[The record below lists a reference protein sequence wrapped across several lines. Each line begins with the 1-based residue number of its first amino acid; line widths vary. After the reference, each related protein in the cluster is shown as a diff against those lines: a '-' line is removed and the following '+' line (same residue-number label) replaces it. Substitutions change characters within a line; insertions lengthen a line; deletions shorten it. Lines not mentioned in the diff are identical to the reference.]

1 MSPLCATPGHAATF
15 VNITTFKIHIP
26 CYHLCSS
33 GRECPTLS
41 YIIRNAIESESDTD
55 KCIFTF
61 RMFFENWSRRSLSLT
76 TWWGQQRVCERAPSS
91 SKYLLKVSK
100 VLLAQVG
107 SNCRLGINFIHLYS
121 YLIFAKAKNFLYRSR
136 RVLMLSPIQ
145 TDMNIYF
152 FAKLVSNVI
161 CSLCGYLL
169 LQI

>member
-1 MSPLCATPGHAATF
+1 MFFREGVPYTILYNT
-15 VNITTFKIHIP
+15 
-26 CYHLCSS
+26 
-33 GRECPTLS
+33 ECP
-41 YIIRNAIESESDTD
+41 YAIESESDTD

-136 RVLMLSPIQ
+136 RVLMFSPIQ
-145 TDMNIYF
+145 SDMNIYF

-161 CSLCGYLL
+161 CSLCGYAKWS
-169 LQI
+169 IHAK